1 MGTGG
6 GTIYNLTNV
15 FREKLTSKSTKIL
28 NLNFIYKFYFLR
40 NKNHWNYARVRAKT
54 NQIELFAKKKM
65 WFPMFLLLIEF
76 HYKAMNVKYF
86 YRLLESTGHV
96 TLN

>member
-1 MGTGG
+1 
-6 GTIYNLTNV
+6 
-15 FREKLTSKSTKIL
+15 
-28 NLNFIYKFYFLR
+28 
-40 NKNHWNYARVRAKT
+40 
-54 NQIELFAKKKM
+54 
-65 WFPMFLLLIEF
+65 MFLLLIEF